1 MKKAAWGGLFVVV
14 LAGALL
20 LRTRELGLR
29 PMHHDE
35 ANQALKFGTLLET
48 GEYRYDKDD
57 HHGPSLYYLTLPV
70 ARAAG
75 RRLTASLD
83 ETVLRLVPALF
94 GAGAL
99 LLFLLLRD
107 GLGRGA
113 VLFCGL
119 FAAISPLMVYYARF
133 YIQETILV
141 FFIAGLLASLWRY
154 SRRPSSG
161 WAAAAGFCAGMMY
174 ATKETSIIAFAAA
187 AAAFLFASTSRGS
200 GRSVAGDTGSPR
212 PRAWHGLLG
221 LAVALAAAGLL
232 FTSFLRNP
240 GGLWDSVLSFRVYF
254 ARGAEAGWHAQ
265 PPSYYLEM
273 LAFSKFGASAPAWSE
288 ALVLLLAA
296 VGSVA
301 ALRKSKEGARCPS
314 LPRIVF
320 VYTIVS
326 CAAYSLIP
334 YKTPWNALP
343 FYLGVIL
350 LAGHGAASLMES
362 CPKTWTRI
370 LLAAL
375 LLAGTFHLW
384 LQCRRANFV
393 LYADPRNP
401 YVYAQTGT
409 DFLRLVR
416 RVEGLAAVRPE
427 GKRMLIKVFAG
438 PYDTWPLPWYLRGY
452 TNVGYWPDAASA
464 GAVGDAPVV
473 VASADQARA
482 VGDLLGSGYHSEF
495 YGLRPEVLL
504 SLFVR
509 NDLWGRY
516 LSGKAGT

>member
-1 MKKAAWGGLFVVV
+1 MKKAAWGGTFLVI
-14 LAGALL
+14 LAGALF
-20 LRTRELGLR
+20 LRTAALGLR

-35 ANQALKFGTLLET
+35 ANQALKFGVLLEN

-75 RRLTASLD
+75 RHLTASLD
-83 ETVLRLVPALF
+83 ETVLRLIPALF
-94 GAGAL
+94 GAGAI

-107 GLGRGA
+107 GLGRGP
-113 VLFCGL
+113 VLFAGL

-154 SRRPSSG
+154 SGRPSAG
-161 WAAAAGFCAGMMY
+161 WAAAGGFCAGMMY
-174 ATKETSIIAFAAA
+174 ATKETSIIAFAAV
-187 AAAFLFASTSRGS
+187 AAAFLFAFLSRGS
-200 GRSVAGDTGSPR
+200 GRSGAGEPGKPR
-212 PRAWHGLLG
+212 PRVWHGLFG
-221 LAVALAAAGLL
+221 LAVALATAGLL

-240 GGLWDSVLSFRVYF
+240 GGLWDSVLSFRVYL
-254 ARGAEAGWHAQ
+254 ARGAGTGWHVQ
-265 PPSYYLEM
+265 PPSYYLEL
-273 LAFSKFGASAPAWSE
+273 LAFSKFGASAPVWSE
-288 ALVLLLAA
+288 ALVLLLAV

-301 ALRKSKEGARCPS
+301 AFRKGGAGERSPS
-314 LPRIVF
+314 LPRIIF

-326 CAAYSLIP
+326 SAAYSLIP

-343 FYLGVIL
+343 FYLGLVL
-350 LAGHGAASLMES
+350 LAGFGA
-362 CPKTWTRI
+362 TF
-370 LLAAL
+370 LLRAFPRTGARSAVMVL
-375 LLAGTFHLW
+375 LFAGTFHLW
-384 LQCRRANFV
+384 LQCRRANFI

-416 RVEGLAAVRPE
+416 RIEALAAVRPE
-427 GKRMLIKVFAG
+427 GRRMLIQTVAG
-438 PYDTWPLPWYLRGY
+438 PYDTWPLPWYLRGF

-473 VASADQARA
+473 VASADQAGA
-482 VGDLLGSGYHSEF
+482 VGALLGNGYHSEF
-495 YGLRPEVLL
+495 YGLRPDVLL
-504 SLFVR
+504 CLFVR
-509 NDLWGRY
+509 NDLWDRY
-516 LSGKAGT
+516 LDKEDP

>member
-1 MKKAAWGGLFVVV
+1 MKKAAWGGTFLVI
-14 LAGALL
+14 LAGALF
-20 LRTRELGLR
+20 LRTAALALR

-35 ANQALKFGTLLET
+35 ANQAMKFGALLET

-57 HHGPSLYYLTLPV
+57 HHGPSLYYLTLPIV
-70 ARAAG
+70 RAAG

-83 ETVLRLVPALF
+83 EIVLRLVPALF

-99 LLFLLLRD
+99 LLFLLFRD

-113 VLFCGL
+113 ELFSGL
-119 FAAISPLMVYYARF
+119 LAAISPLMVYYARF

-154 SRRPSSG
+154 SRRPSAA
-161 WAAAAGFCAGMMY
+161 WAVAAGFCAGMMY
-174 ATKETSIIAFAAA
+174 ATKETSIIAFAAV

-200 GRSVAGDTGSPR
+200 ARSGAGERGRPR

-221 LAVALAAAGLL
+221 LAVALAAVGLL

-240 GGLWDSVLSFRVYF
+240 GGLWDSILSFRVYF
-254 ARGAEAGWHAQ
+254 ARGAETGWHTK
-265 PPSYYLEM
+265 PPSYYLEL
-273 LAFSKFGASAPAWSE
+273 LAYSKFGASAPAWSE
-288 ALVLLLAA
+288 ALVLLLAV

-301 ALRKSKEGARCPS
+301 AFRKGKEGERSPS
-314 LPRIVF
+314 LPRIIF
-320 VYTIVS
+320 VYTVIS
-326 CAAYSLIP
+326 SAAYSLIP

-343 FYLGVIL
+343 FFLGVIL
-350 LAGHGAASLMES
+350 LAGHGAAFLMES
-362 CPKTWTRI
+362 FTKAGARVAV
-370 LLAAL
+370 LAIFAAGAL
-375 LLAGTFHLW
+375 HLGI
-384 LQCRRANFV
+384 QCHRANFV

-416 RVEGLAAVRPE
+416 RVEALAAVRPE
-427 GKRMLIKVFAG
+427 GRRMLIKVVAG
-438 PYDTWPLPWYLRGY
+438 PYDTWPLPWYLREY
-452 TNVGYWPDAASA
+452 TNVGYWPDEASA

-473 VASADQARA
+473 VASSDQAGA
-482 VGDLLGSGYHSEF
+482 VGKLLGNGYYSEF
-495 YGLRPEVLL
+495 YGLRPGVLL

-509 NDLWGRY
+509 NDLWERY
-516 LSGKAGT
+516 LGKEGS

>member
-1 MKKAAWGGLFVVV
+1 MKKAAWGGTFFVI
-14 LAGALL
+14 LAGALF
-20 LRTRELGLR
+20 LRTAALGLR

-35 ANQALKFGTLLET
+35 ANQALKFGALLET

-57 HHGPSLYYLTLPV
+57 HHGPSLYYLTLPM

-94 GAGAL
+94 GTGAL

-113 VLFCGL
+113 ALFSGL

-154 SRRPSSG
+154 SRRPSVG

-174 ATKETSIIAFAAA
+174 ATKETSIIAFAAVS
-187 AAAFLFASTSRGS
+187 AAFLFDSAYRAS
-200 GRSVAGDTGSPR
+200 GRSGAGEMGRPR
-212 PRAWHGLLG
+212 PWARHGLLG
-221 LAVALAAAGLL
+221 LAVALATAGLL

-240 GGLWDSVLSFRVYF
+240 GGLWDSILSFRVYF
-254 ARGAEAGWHAQ
+254 ARGAEAGWHAH
-265 PPSYYLEM
+265 PPSYYLEL

-296 VGSVA
+296 VGSFA
-301 ALRKSKEGARCPS
+301 AFRKGRKGERSPS
-314 LPRIVF
+314 LPRIIF

-326 CAAYSLIP
+326 FAAYSLIP

-343 FYLGVIL
+343 FFLGVIL
-350 LAGHGAASLMES
+350 LAGRGAASLMEAF
-362 CPKTWTRI
+362 PKAGARAAV
-370 LLAAL
+370 LAVLAAGAL
-375 LLAGTFHLW
+375 HLGI
-384 LQCRRANFV
+384 QCHRANFV
-393 LYADPRNP
+393 LYTDPRNP

-416 RVEGLAAVRPE
+416 RLEALAAVRPE
-427 GKRMLIKVFAG
+427 GRRMLIKVIAG
-438 PYDTWPLPWYLRGY
+438 PYDTWPLPWYLRGF
-452 TNVGYWPDAASA
+452 TNVGYWKDAASA

-473 VASADQARA
+473 VASTDQAGA
-482 VGDLLGSGYHSEF
+482 VGELLADGYRSEF
-495 YGLRPEVLL
+495 YGLRPRVLL
-504 SLFVR
+504 SLYVR
-509 NDLWGRY
+509 NDLWERY
-516 LSGKAGT
+516 LSGKAGP